1 MADRQI
7 GCNPVI
13 SKFARL
19 LLNIS
24 LHLTPED
31 LSNIKLVLEV
41 DGVLKRKT
49 LDSLLNTADLFRL
62 LYSRKIVQEDNL
74 NLLTEILKQIHRYDC
89 VKLIWEFTKSRQD
102 EGLPN
107 KGPVVEIECDSDL
120 EKLNKFLKK
129 KIESTKNNSS
139 GSDREGSLGK
149 STMGSNSSDDDKIK
163 QDDNSEY
170 SLECCLED
178 VQLWL

>member
-1 MADRQI
+1 M
-7 GCNPVI
+7 
-13 SKFARL
+13 
-19 LLNIS
+19 
-24 LHLTPED
+24 
-31 LSNIKLVLEV
+31 
-41 DGVLKRKT
+41 
-49 LDSLLNTADLFRL
+49 
-62 LYSRKIVQEDNL
+62 
-74 NLLTEILKQIHRYDC
+74 
-89 VKLIWEFTKSRQD
+89 VK
-102 EGLPN
+102 
-107 KGPVVEIECDSDL
+107 IECDSDL

-149 STMGSNSSDDDKIK
+149 STLGSNSSDDDKIK

>member
-19 LLNIS
+19 LLKIS

-31 LSNIKLVLEV
+31 LSNIRLVLEV

-49 LDSLLNTADLFRL
+49 LDSLVNTADLFRL

-74 NLLTEILKQIHRYDC
+74 NLLMEILKQINRYDC
-89 VKLIWEFTKSRQD
+89 VKLIQEFTESRQGV
-102 EGLPN
+102 GLPN

-129 KIESTKNNSS
+129 KLESTENNSS
-139 GSDREGSLGK
+139 GSDIEASLGK
-149 STMGSNSSDDDKIK
+149 STLASNSSDDDKMK
-163 QDDNSEY
+163 QGSEY
-170 SLECCLED
+170 SLESCLED
-178 VQLWL
+178 EQL

>member
-41 DGVLKRKT
+41 DGV
-49 LDSLLNTADLFRL
+49 NTADLFRL

-139 GSDREGSLGK
+139 GSDREGSLGA
-149 STMGSNSSDDDKIK
+149 STLGSNSSDDDKIK

-178 VQLWL
+178 VQL